1 MLRELENRNGV
12 CIVLIKKELDTIDW
26 RMFLFMVYI
35 TTFIILK
42 ILISIT
48 YLYPLGISLFY
59 IASFAY
65 FITFVLGLF
74 IYLSIFGRKIFLEKT
89 PLIYEIRYFN
99 FENMLYFVLF
109 LTIFFVTY
117 IA

>member
-74 IYLSIFGRKIFLEKT
+74 IYLSIFGRK
-89 PLIYEIRYFN
+89 
-99 FENMLYFVLF
+99 
-109 LTIFFVTY
+109 FFWKKPH
-117 IA
+117 